1 MKRMLVACFALVCCR
16 IAFGQEGP
24 PLPPCRIPVGP
35 YVAAAAPASPGDRLR
50 HLLLAAE
57 HLDAAGLEEEAA
69 GLRQVIEHDKD
80 VLRQRLGELVAEVE
94 RLRQLLGEP
103 QVLVKVKMVEISRGK
118 LRKLGID
125 FATAESGP
133 IEFGYSSAAAGRPF
147 AVGVLEDSGAVL
159 SLLEALQEDKLARVL
174 AEPTLVTLSGR
185 PAHCHVGGEI
195 PAPVPQED
203 GTVAVEFREYGNRID
218 LVPIVLDGGRIR
230 LEVRVQVGQIDPSR
244 SVEVQG
250 QTCPGL
256 IVREVDTAVAM
267 AAGQTLILGGL
278 VEKRAVEPAEQTA
291 QAGEADAVEE
301 EVELLVLVQPEIVN
315 ALKPALSACRPQNP
329 DPDGAGAAPA
339 AQAIPRAEGRVT
351 R

>member
-1 MKRMLVACFALVCCR
+1 MRRMILACLVLGCCQ
-16 IAFGQEGP
+16 IAFGQEVAP
-24 PLPPCRIPVGP
+24 QPSPFPVSP
-35 YVAAAAPASPGDRLR
+35 YRRMATPAPPGDRLH
-50 HLLLAAE
+50 HLLEAAE

-69 GLRQVIEHDKD
+69 GLRQLAEQEKQAIIE
-80 VLRQRLGELVAEVE
+80 RLGALEAEVE

-125 FATAESGP
+125 FATPDTGP
-133 IEFGYSSAAAGRPF
+133 IEFGYVIPTGARPF
-147 AVGVLEDSGAVL
+147 AFGVVDDGDAVL
-159 SLLEALQEDKLARVL
+159 GVLEALQEDRLARVL
-174 AEPTLVTLSGR
+174 AEPMLVTLSGR

-203 GTVAVEFREYGNRID
+203 GTVAVEFREYGTRID
-218 LVPIVLDGGRIR
+218 LVPIVLGGGRIR
-230 LEVRVQVGQIDPSR
+230 LEVRVRVGEIDPSR

-256 IVREVDTAVAM
+256 KVREVDTGVEM
-267 AAGQTLILGGL
+267 APGQTLILSGL
-278 VEKRAVEPAEQTA
+278 VEKRVAEPAERTA

-301 EVELLVLVQPEIVN
+301 EVELLVLVRPEIVDPF
-315 ALKPALSACRPQNP
+315 KPRLSRKRRDQPVSGGAHAVQATRPVRP
-329 DPDGAGAAPA
+329 S
-339 AQAIPRAEGRVT
+339 EGKTT